1 MIQVNEGKPLSFISW
16 KEQGI
21 FPWKI
26 CRLLLPPST
35 TLALLLCA
43 LGDIN
48 TLLPHPKLMGSQSCP
63 IPFPGSPPGSV
74 VPSSLPHS
82 HALLGA
88 FRVCPHSSP
97 SPSAGPAAPSSTPK
111 ETAGKRD
118 SCWTAVMDPTTS
130 LQPASATLLAAF
142 PPVLSQA
149 KWAHLGVSY
158 CNHEFWGPRNYLK
171 LTPFARFVCEAGMS

>member
-1 MIQVNEGKPLSFISW
+1 MKQIIQVNEGKPLSFISW

-26 CRLLLPPST
+26 CRLLLPSFHHSCLAALCLRGHQHTAAPSEARAAPSLF
-35 TLALLLCA
+35 LAA
-43 LGDIN
+43 LQA
-48 TLLPHPKLMGSQSCP
+48 LWCP
-63 IPFPGSPPGSV
+63 PCFPTAMPCWELSV
-74 VPSSLPHS
+74 FAHT
-82 HALLGA
+82 
-88 FRVCPHSSP
+88 
-97 SPSAGPAAPSSTPK
+97 AGPAAPSSTPK

-130 LQPASATLLAAF
+130 LQPVSATLLAAF
-142 PPVLSQA
+142 PPVLSKA

-171 LTPFARFVCEAGMS
+171 LTPFARFFCEAGMS